1 MQIFNRYM
9 ELWLPFIVIFLV
21 LYTVLTIFI
30 IINLKGD
37 VEILKREKM
46 IYLPIKEELLVK
58 HGLIFKGKPIF
69 SVIKEEK
76 DGFYYSVRVDND
88 GNPIWYKLR

>member
-1 MQIFNRYM
+1 MQVFNRYM
-9 ELWLPFIVIFLV
+9 ELWRPFIVIFSI
-21 LYTVLTIFI
+21 LYMVLTVFI
-30 IINLKGD
+30 IINLGGD
-37 VEILKREKM
+37 VEILKREKA
-46 IYLPIKEELLVK
+46 IYSPIKEELLVK

-76 DGFYYSVRVDND
+76 DGFYYSVRVDDD